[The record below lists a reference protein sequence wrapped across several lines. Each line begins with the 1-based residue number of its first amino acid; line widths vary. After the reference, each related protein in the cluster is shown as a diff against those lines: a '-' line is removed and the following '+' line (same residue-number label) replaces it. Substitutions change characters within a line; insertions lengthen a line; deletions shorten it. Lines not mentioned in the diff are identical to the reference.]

1 MSKKNQSSSSF
12 RPKFS
17 LPIFPTLQLNFDAP
31 VPVII
36 PPRSDP
42 CLLNPNPYNDQVLET
57 TSLTDID
64 PCVVAWRGS
73 VANKVDL
80 TADEHAGVSL
90 SEPATM
96 GSTALETMDDVT
108 WNSDK
113 VLNKHMEENILL
125 KNTQNVIIN
134 QEPETTKKKKNP
146 DLENVTQ
153 IVSMVIEQ
161 ETPSSSVATDM
172 LDQVSEKKKQDL
184 SQKEV
189 ATKSLFACDYPKSLF
204 VCDIPEP
211 GREYQKIATVEVDQS
226 LFKKPTSVKMTP
238 VQPSN
243 CGTQNR
249 PTKLSV
255 HQPNWCDICKVSC
268 SGDNTFDKHIVGIQ
282 HQKNLK
288 ISEKTPTPPLTTFV
302 TPMDTTPITKIM
314 EESKKSVI
322 VNGKNTWCEICKV
335 SCPTNE
341 YNRHASGKKHVKNLQ
356 KLEKIQTLP
365 STVIQSVTTPLAI
378 PNLPSAVIQSVTT
391 PVGETLKLTR
401 GEVVNPNDGN
411 SISCQLCGV
420 YGITRDVLS
429 RHISG
434 KRHQKKLKKTE
445 QQSVSSPPPVPKT
458 PLLEPMIEEGEIVFF
473 EGSKRKTNDSLSS
486 EEDADTKRLKMNEEE
501 VACGVVVTCK
511 VCNVGCNG
519 LMAFKTHTA
528 SIEHSAMLLK
538 LAKGGSNVLQI

>member
-96 GSTALETMDDVT
+96 GSTALKTMDDVT

-113 VLNKHMEENILL
+113 VLNKHMEENMLL
-125 KNTQNVIIN
+125 KNTQNVTIN
-134 QEPETTKKKKNP
+134 QEPETKTKKNP

-161 ETPSSSVATDM
+161 ETPSSVANDM

-184 SQKEV
+184 LQKEV
-189 ATKSLFACDYPKSLF
+189 ATKSLLACDYPKSLF

-268 SGDNTFDKHIVGIQ
+268 SGNNSFDKHIVGIQ

-288 ISEKTPTPPLTTFV
+288 ISEKTPTPPLTTIV

-322 VNGKNTWCEICKV
+322 VNAKNTWCEICKV

-365 STVIQSVTTPLAI
+365 STVIQSVTTPLAV

-401 GEVVNPNDGN
+401 GEVVNPNDG
-411 SISCQLCGV
+411 
-420 YGITRDVLS
+420 
-429 RHISG
+429 
-434 KRHQKKLKKTE
+434 KKHQKKLKKTE

-538 LAKGGSNVLQI
+538 LAKGGSNGLQI

>member
-1 MSKKNQSSSSF
+1 MSKKTQSSSSS

-17 LPIFPTLQLNFDAP
+17 LPIFPPLQLNFDAP
-31 VPVII
+31 VPVIV

-64 PCVVAWRGS
+64 DPCVVAWRGS

-80 TADEHAGVSL
+80 TADEHAGVTL
-90 SEPATM
+90 SEHATM

-125 KNTQNVIIN
+125 KNTQNVTIN
-134 QEPETTKKKKNP
+134 QEPETKKKKNP

-161 ETPSSSVATDM
+161 ETPSSVANDM
-172 LDQVSEKKKQDL
+172 LDQESEKKKQDL

-189 ATKSLFACDYPKSLF
+189 ATKSLFACGYPKSLF
-204 VCDIPEP
+204 VCNIPEP
-211 GREYQKIATVEVDQS
+211 GLKYQKIATVEVDQS

-255 HQPNWCDICKVSC
+255 HQPNWCNICKVSC
-268 SGDNTFDKHIVGIQ
+268 SGDNSFDKHIVGIQ

-314 EESKKSVI
+314 DESKKSVI
-322 VNGKNTWCEICKV
+322 VNSKNTWCEICKV
-335 SCPTNE
+335 SCPANE
-341 YNRHASGKKHVKNLQ
+341 YNRHALGKKHVKNLQ

-365 STVIQSVTTPLAI
+365 SMVIQSATTPLAV

-411 SISCQLCGV
+411 YTRCQLCGV
-420 YGITRDVLS
+420 NCITRDVLN

-434 KRHQKKLKKTE
+434 KKHQKKLKKTE

-486 EEDADTKRLKMNEEE
+486 DEDADTKRLKMNEEE

-519 LMAFKTHTA
+519 LMAFKTHTG
-528 SIEHSAMLLK
+528 SIEHSSMLLK
-538 LAKGGSNVLQI
+538 LAKGGSNGLQI